1 MAPHVEARLAAGPTI
16 KTPTGTECL
25 EKPPGL
31 LRRSQRPRLDA

>member
-25 EKPPGL
+25 EKAAGFVASEPAP
-31 LRRSQRPRLDA
+31 